1 MSRRWTYKVVEV
13 KAPFLVLKSEVLQD
27 TLNQLG
33 LQGWELVSVVQAS
46 PADATRLYFKKPA

>member
-33 LQGWELVSVVQAS
+33 LQGLELVSTMPYGTSV
-46 PADATRLYFKKPA
+46 RLFLKKEM